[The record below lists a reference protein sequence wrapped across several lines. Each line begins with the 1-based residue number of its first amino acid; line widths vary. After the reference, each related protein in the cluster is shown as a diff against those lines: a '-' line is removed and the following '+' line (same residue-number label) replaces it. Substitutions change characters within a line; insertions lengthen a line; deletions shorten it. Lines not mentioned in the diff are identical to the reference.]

1 MIKNED
7 LQALKEDIKILD
19 KLKQEYQKTYNFFM
33 YRNED
38 FELIE
43 WLESEIL
50 RVEKFTNG
58 KTCNNKNLLIYFCLL
73 LSWKGEIIGELPF

>member
-1 MIKNED
+1 MVKNED

-19 KLKQEYQKTYNFFM
+19 KLKQEYQKNYNFFM

-73 LSWKGEIIGELPF
+73 LSWKSEIIGEIPF